1 MELHYSLNSSSISY
15 SFSHLLLQSSC
26 LAVLLLPASSLF
38 SRSSLQ
44 DSTLRILWWYRL
56 KIQLVFIM
64 DIPTKTKLHFKFITS
79 FIARKIEVT
88 CFDICGDIDWK
99 FSLYIIDISTK
110 NKLHFIIVKKIEEKW
125 FIFYLRK

>member
-1 MELHYSLNSSSISY
+1 
-15 SFSHLLLQSSC
+15 
-26 LAVLLLPASSLF
+26 
-38 SRSSLQ
+38 
-44 DSTLRILWWYRL
+44 
-56 KIQLVFIM
+56 M

-99 FSLYIIDISTK
+99 FSFYILDISTK
-110 NKLHFIIVKKIEEKW
+110 NKLHFIIVRKIEEKW